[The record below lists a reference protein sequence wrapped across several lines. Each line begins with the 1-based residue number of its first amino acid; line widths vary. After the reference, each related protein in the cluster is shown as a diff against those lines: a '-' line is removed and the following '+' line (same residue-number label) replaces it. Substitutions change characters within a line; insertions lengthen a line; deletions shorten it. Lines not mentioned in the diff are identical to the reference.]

1 MQGRTQAKGALLL
14 LLTALIWGASFT
26 AQSKGMQSVQAFT
39 FNAVRMTMGAAVL
52 APFILVRGRLS
63 AKKLTAAQL
72 AEKKISDRKALWQG
86 ALLGVVFF
94 AASNIQQHA
103 FLYTQSG
110 KIAFITALYIF
121 FVPIFSLFIKK
132 RTPLMTWLCVILGFA
147 GLYFL
152 CVDPKDMGELNKGDL
167 LAIGCAAVFA
177 LHILLIEKF
186 TAKSDGLRL
195 SAMQFLVG
203 GTLSGIAMFIF
214 EEPKLSGI
222 FDAAVPLL
230 YAGVMSC
237 GVAYTLQIIG
247 QKYTEATVASLLLCM
262 ESVFGVLCA
271 AVILGERLTLREVIG
286 CAIMFAAIILSQ
298 FSQKFT
304 KAGENK
310 KTA

>member
-1 MQGRTQAKGALLL
+1 M
-14 LLTALIWGASFT
+14 
-26 AQSKGMQSVQAFT
+26 
-39 FNAVRMTMGAAVL
+39 
-52 APFILVRGRLS
+52 
-63 AKKLTAAQL
+63 
-72 AEKKISDRKALWQG
+72 
-86 ALLGVVFF
+86 
-94 AASNIQQHA
+94 
-103 FLYTQSG
+103 
-110 KIAFITALYIF
+110 AFITALYIV
-121 FVPIFSLFIKK
+121 FVPLLGLFVKK
-132 RTPLMTWLCVILGFA
+132 RTPLLTWLCVLMGFA

-152 CVDPKDMGELNKGDL
+152 CVDPKDMGEFNKGDL

-186 TAKSDGLRL
+186 TAGSDGLRL

-247 QKYTEATVASLLLCM
+247 QKYTEATLASLLLCM

-310 KTA
+310 KTV